1 MRFACKVCEDSE
13 VRALRLAQEFLQ
25 ELALKVMSVTHH
37 LLLLQGVAAWA
48 LALGLPGEWAPLG
61 PWVSFLWELCP
72 WLQLAGL
79 CLASALV

>member
-37 LLLLQGVAAWA
+37 LLLLQGAAWL
-48 LALGLPGEWAPLG
+48 LALGRLPGEWAPLA
-61 PWVSFLWELCP
+61 PLASFLWELCP
-72 WLQLAGL
+72 
-79 CLASALV
+79 